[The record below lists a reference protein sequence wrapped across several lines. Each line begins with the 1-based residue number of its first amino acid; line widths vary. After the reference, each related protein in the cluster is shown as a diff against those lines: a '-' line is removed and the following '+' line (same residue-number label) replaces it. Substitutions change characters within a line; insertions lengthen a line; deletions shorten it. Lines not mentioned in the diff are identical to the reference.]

1 MFSCVMPQV
10 IGRDMAPFLIL
21 LGIIIVGSMFFF
33 VICNPSSSAFGYN
46 EASLGALWPLFTV
59 FLASMGNPIDVLGT
73 DDFGTWPAIL
83 MLCGFLF
90 FVVIILCASLSSSD
104 LSHMCCAE
112 CLVPRRMNV
121 LIAIMADSYE
131 MVKEHEKVEALHER
145 AKMIADMELL
155 HPGWHRFSTY
165 MHVCEAADEDSGL
178 EPEWAGVAGRV
189 KVLLGEVKSD
199 LWDGIADAKSELQ
212 LEVAKAATADN
223 LTSLASDV
231 STLQAGMHEQQHN
244 VAALASDV
252 AAMKAV
258 LEQLVAG
265 LPLG

>member
-1 MFSCVMPQV
+1 
-10 IGRDMAPFLIL
+10 MAPFLIL

-90 FVVIILCASLSSSD
+90 FVVIILSVHCLSPVACYLSTTSRSSS
-104 LSHMCCAE
+104 CAHV
-112 CLVPRRMNV
+112 CSCARRMNV

-178 EPEWAGVAGRV
+178 EPEWSGVAGRV
-189 KVLLGEVKSD
+189 KVLLGDV
-199 LWDGIADAKSELQ
+199 KSELRS
-212 LEVAKAATADN
+212 EMAMADDVTA
-223 LTSLASDV
+223 LKSVMQSLRSEADS
-231 STLQAGMHEQQHN
+231 QE
-244 VAALASDV
+244 LARRRRLMTCSRSR
-252 AAMKAV
+252 
-258 LEQLVAG
+258 
-265 LPLG
+265 

>member
-1 MFSCVMPQV
+1 
-10 IGRDMAPFLIL
+10 MAPFLIL

-90 FVVIILCASLSSSD
+90 FVVIILCASLSS
-104 LSHMCCAE
+104 LSSFHAHCAKS
-112 CLVPRRMNV
+112 LLSRRMNV

-178 EPEWAGVAGRV
+178 EPEWSGVAGRV
-189 KVLLGEVKSD
+189 KVLLGDAKSD
-199 LWDGIADAKSELQ
+199 LHSDLAAAKDEMRR
-212 LEVAKAATADN
+212 D
-223 LTSLASDV
+223 
-231 STLQAGMHEQQHN
+231 
-244 VAALASDV
+244 VAALSNDVGALKSDV
-252 AAMKAV
+252 AGLNA
-258 LEQLVAG
+258 LLHQLVESAARQ
-265 LPLG
+265 